1 MNNIDQEL
9 NRKANDT
16 DLRLVLDEVTL
27 KPSTKDVEKLMKTV
41 LDRYDG
47 LVDEVKQ
54 SIGDEAEQNVVTA
67 LSDKVRGYD
76 TTSADYKTL
85 VDGLKREIE
94 TIRKSKACND
104 YPLSIPPK
112 AEEIAEI
119 NKMALGSFY
128 TINGGNVTM
137 VFRQPFELPNVEQ
150 HPADA
155 PVAVAPVADAP
166 VADAPVA
173 DAPVADAPVAD
184 APDAEGV
191 NRSNNQKIRID
202 SGNYFLPL
210 RYIYIYIYI

>member
-1 MNNIDQEL
+1 
-9 NRKANDT
+9 
-16 DLRLVLDEVTL
+16 
-27 KPSTKDVEKLMKTV
+27 
-41 LDRYDG
+41 
-47 LVDEVKQ
+47 
-54 SIGDEAEQNVVTA
+54 

-76 TTSADYKTL
+76 TTIADYKTL

-150 HPADA
+150 PPADA
-155 PVAVAPVADAP
+155 PPADAPDADAP

-184 APDAEGV
+184 APDAEA
-191 NRSNNQKIRID
+191 
-202 SGNYFLPL
+202 
-210 RYIYIYIYI
+210 